1 MNATAR
7 FIEMKVLVKQ
17 SVFLNLGQ
25 DYQDQDSKKL
35 HSLLQQIG
43 TFRMRP
49 TSQSL
54 LDDFDPQTN
63 IRRTIFNEFPF
74 MAKL

>member
-17 SVFLNLGQ
+17 SVFLNLGE
-25 DYQDQDSKKL
+25 DYQEKNSKKL
-35 HSLLQQIG
+35 HALLERIG
-43 TFRMRP
+43 AYRMRP

-54 LDDFDPQTN
+54 LENLDPQTN
-63 IRRTIFNEFPF
+63 VRRTIFNEFPF